1 MKKLAKREA
10 TGSLAEYVDALG
22 DDALVVTIRGRP
34 VAALV
39 SLENADAETIGL
51 STNPTFLR
59 LIERSRRQHESR
71 GGVPAAEMR
80 RRLGVASNGKRSQPK
95 AG

>member
-1 MKKLAKREA
+1 MKKVPKREA

-22 DDALVVTIRGRP
+22 DDPLVVTIRGRP

-39 SLENADAETIGL
+39 SLENADAETVTL
-51 STNPTFLR
+51 STKPAFLR

-71 GGVPAAEMR
+71 GGLSPAEMR
-80 RRLGVASNGKRSQPK
+80 RRLSNARNGKRSS
-95 AG
+95 